1 MISPEAQQAWAALP
15 VRQRLAVLR
24 RVRHR
29 IAEAAESLA
38 QAAAR
43 PGASQADILV
53 AEVMP
58 LLAAIRFLERR
69 AAGLLAPQ
77 RPSRGRP
84 VWLFGTRLEIRR
96 LPLGRILVIA
106 PANYPLLLP
115 AVQLMQALAAGNA
128 VAVKPALGHAASM
141 AALAGLL
148 ADSGLPHGLV
158 RVLDDSPAA
167 GEAAVGSG
175 EYDLVV
181 LTGAST
187 TGRAVL
193 ARAAPL
199 LLPAIMELSG
209 EDPFVVLAGA
219 DAKYAAQ
226 ALAFGLAFNAGD
238 TCIAPRRVIVVRAM
252 EAAFRAALPPGA
264 AFTVVESNSEALTAA
279 NNGAYALGAAV
290 FGPPQDAAAFA
301 RRLRAGCVV
310 VGDAVAPTADP
321 RLPFGGA
328 GESGFGTTRGAEGL
342 LALTRPQAIVTRRK
356 PEWRHLARLD
366 AAAAPMVS
374 ALLRVAYG
382 SNRVKAGLSAITE
395 IRRQV
400 AHRAKSGT

>member
-1 MISPEAQQAWAALP
+1 MISTEAQQAWAALP
-15 VRQRLAVLR
+15 MHQRLAVLR
-24 RVRHR
+24 RARHR
-29 IAEAAESLA
+29 IADAAEPLA

-43 PGASQADILV
+43 PGASEADILM

-58 LLAAIRFLERR
+58 LLAAIRFLEKR
-69 AAGLLAPQ
+69 AAGLLAP
-77 RPSRGRP
+77 RHPWRGRP

-96 LPLGRILVIA
+96 LPVGRILVIA

-115 AVQLMQALAAGNA
+115 GVQLMQALAAGNA
-128 VAVKPALGHAASM
+128 VAVKPALGHAVPM
-141 AALAGLL
+141 ALLAGLL
-148 ADSGLPHGLV
+148 ADSGLPGGLV
-158 RVLDDSPAA
+158 RVLDHSPAT

-175 EYDLVV
+175 EYDLVL

-193 ARAAPL
+193 AQAAPL

-209 EDPFVVLAGA
+209 EDPFVVLEGA
-219 DAKYAAQ
+219 DANYAAQ
-226 ALAFGLAFNAGD
+226 ALAFGLAFNAGN
-238 TCIAPRRVIVVRAM
+238 TCIAPRRVIVVRAI

-264 AFTVVESNSEALTAA
+264 AFTVVADEAEALVVA
-279 NNGAYALGAAV
+279 NSGTYALGAAV
-290 FGPPQDAAAFA
+290 FGPSVAAAAFA

-310 VGDAVAPTADP
+310 VGDVLAPTADP

-366 AAAAPMVS
+366 DTAAPMVS
-374 ALLRVAYG
+374 ALLRVVYG
-382 SNRVKAGLSAITE
+382 GNRVKSGLAAIAE
-395 IRRQV
+395 IRRH
-400 AHRAKSGT
+400 AATRAKSVI